1 MCIHVLSAEDQTICD
16 CSYDHD
22 SHCKCMVSNTQ
33 PFDPCDLSHPLRVV
47 ALLIILLIINTFRVV
62 ELLIILL
69 IISTFRVVE
78 LLIILLIINTFR
90 VVALLII
97 LLTINT
103 FRVVALLIILL
114 IINTF
119 RVVAL
124 LIILLIINTFRV
136 VELLIILLIINTFRV
151 VALLIILLII
161 NTFRVVALL
170 MSSIPYMFKDT
181 YKYQPLALLYVYSL
195 EFLKVGT
202 PSYILGYFF
211 LLILPFFLPG
221 LGIVI
226 SRLIIATFSY

>member
-16 CSYDHD
+16 CSYDYD

-33 PFDPCDLSHPLRVV
+33 PFDPCDPSHPLRVV
-47 ALLIILLIINTFRVV
+47 A
-62 ELLIILL
+62 
-69 IISTFRVVE
+69 
-78 LLIILLIINTFR
+78 
-90 VVALLII
+90 
-97 LLTINT
+97 
-103 FRVVALLIILL
+103 
-114 IINTF
+114 
-119 RVVAL
+119 
-124 LIILLIINTFRV
+124 
-136 VELLIILLIINTFRV
+136 LLIILLIINTFRV

>member
-16 CSYDHD
+16 CSYDYD

-33 PFDPCDLSHPLRVV
+33 SFDPCDLSHPLRVV
-47 ALLIILLIINTFRVV
+47 ALLIN
-62 ELLIILL
+62 
-69 IISTFRVVE
+69 
-78 LLIILLIINTFR
+78 
-90 VVALLII
+90 
-97 LLTINT
+97 
-103 FRVVALLIILL
+103 
-114 IINTF
+114 
-119 RVVAL
+119 
-124 LIILLIINTFRV
+124 LLIINTFRV